1 MCCPN
6 QEVLAQRLAAQSE
19 ELVEVRRHLAHYHDL
34 IEALQERIEMLRAA
48 SPSEQLAALAEFLD
62 AGLAGVL
69 GSEEPADT
77 LTEKPVIS
85 SLSPQTCE
93 IKENPVLL
101 FHTARLVIL
110 FPG

>member
-77 LTEKPVIS
+77 LTEKPMTYSTS
-85 SLSPQTCE
+85 SP
-93 IKENPVLL
+93 
-101 FHTARLVIL
+101 HT
-110 FPG
+110 